1 MQNHFDAPLLIESFP
16 RYQVCNGKHY
26 GLGGL
31 NMTNKTIYK
40 LPSLIKK
47 NHDFQKFDNEAF
59 EALNCSPHPQKQWQE
74 K

>member
-1 MQNHFDAPLLIESFP
+1 
-16 RYQVCNGKHY
+16 
-26 GLGGL
+26 
-31 NMTNKTIYK
+31 MTNKTIYK